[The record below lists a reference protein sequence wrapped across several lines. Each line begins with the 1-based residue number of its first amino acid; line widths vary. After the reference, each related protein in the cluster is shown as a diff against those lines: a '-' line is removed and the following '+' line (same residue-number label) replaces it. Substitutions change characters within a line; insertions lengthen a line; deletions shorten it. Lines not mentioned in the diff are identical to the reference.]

1 MENQKFY
8 GEEHR
13 KGMLS
18 IDLYNIM
25 FDYVKKEEKHPERLT
40 MCKVLKERGD
50 VELLYSLLVNTKTKY

>member
-1 MENQKFY
+1 MENQTFY

-13 KGMLS
+13 KSMLS

-25 FDYVKKEEKHPERLT
+25 LDYVKKEEKHPERLT